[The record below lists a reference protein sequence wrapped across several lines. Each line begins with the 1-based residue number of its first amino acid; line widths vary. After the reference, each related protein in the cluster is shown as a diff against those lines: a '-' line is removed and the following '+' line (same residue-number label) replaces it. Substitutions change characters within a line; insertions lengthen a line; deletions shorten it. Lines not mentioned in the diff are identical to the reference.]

1 MKSFKHRE
9 VYAQLK
15 VAPPV
20 MVRLDG
26 VAFSRILTRLGVQ
39 KPYDDVMREASV
51 AVCHAFF
58 TSGVFSPLVA
68 YAFSDEF
75 NVYLEHL
82 PFDGR
87 VEKLDSVAASLASSV
102 LTSIFFQSFE
112 SNSREPLC
120 FDARLIPLQRDE
132 VVDYLIWRQAECW
145 RNCMNS
151 YAFYTLV
158 AEGMSN
164 EQAAAHLAG
173 KGADQLHELL
183 FERGIN
189 LAKTPAWQRRGM
201 LAYRLKERVDGYDSM
216 RDTRVHTERARL
228 KIEEAPLFSEVE
240 GRELVECALMVRD

>member
-15 VAPPV
+15 VAPPII
-20 MVRLDG
+20 VRLDG
-26 VAFSRILTRLGVQ
+26 VAFSRVLTRLGVQ
-39 KPYDDVMREASV
+39 KPYDEVMREASA

-58 TSGVFSPLVA
+58 TSGVFSPLVV

-102 LTSIFFQSFE
+102 FTSVFFQSFE
-112 SNSREPLC
+112 FKPKEPLC
-120 FDARLIPLQRDE
+120 FDARLIPLQREE

-158 AEGMSN
+158 GEGMSN

-173 KGADQLHELL
+173 KGAEQIHELL

-189 LAKTPAWQRRGM
+189 LAKAPPWQRRGM
-201 LAYRLKERVDGYDSM
+201 LAYKLKELVGGHGATKGAGMYA
-216 RDTRVHTERARL
+216 ERARL
-228 KIEEAPLFSEVE
+228 KIEGAPLFSEPE
-240 GRELVECALMVRD
+240 GRGLVERALRVRD

>member
-15 VAPPV
+15 VAPPI
-20 MVRLDG
+20 MLRLDG
-26 VAFSRILTRLGVQ
+26 VAFSRVLSRLGVQ
-39 KPYDDVMREASV
+39 KPYDEAMREASV

-58 TSGVFSPLVA
+58 TSGVFSPLVV

-102 LTSIFFQSFE
+102 FTSALYEFKPK
-112 SNSREPLC
+112 EPLC
-120 FDARLIPLQRDE
+120 FDARLIPLQRGE

-158 AEGMSN
+158 GEGMSN

-173 KGADQLHELL
+173 KGAEQLHELL

-189 LAKTPAWQRRGM
+189 LAKAPPWQRRGM
-201 LAYRLKERVDGYDSM
+201 LAYRLKESVGGYDP
-216 RDTRVHTERARL
+216 TRGEEVHAERARL
-228 KIEEAPLFSEVE
+228 KIEEAPLFSAPE
-240 GRELVECALMVRD
+240 GRRLVERALEVRD